1 MSNLNEQ
8 PASDPTTSG
17 PWRLLI
23 LDPDPAD
30 PKWLL
35 CTVCQPGDVRPAA
48 PGEAT
53 PDDVAAAWLRARNGG
68 AHTLTALPGAICWRV
83 DETAQ
88 R

>member
-1 MSNLNEQ
+1 M
-8 PASDPTTSG
+8 PDPSTATAR
-17 PWRLLI
+17 WRILI

-35 CTVCQPGDVRPAA
+35 ATVTEPGDVRPASS
-48 PGEAT
+48 GET
-53 PDDVAAAWLRARNGG
+53 ELDDVAAAWMRARNGE
-68 AHTLTALPGAICWRV
+68 APTLTALPRALCWRV

>member
-1 MSNLNEQ
+1 M
-8 PASDPTTSG
+8 ADHPTSSG

-35 CTVCQPGDVRPAA
+35 ATVCKAGDVRPAGA
-48 PGEAT
+48 GDTELDEMT
-53 PDDVAAAWLRARNGG
+53 AAWVRARNGE
-68 AHTLTALPGAICWRV
+68 APTLTALPRALCWRV
-83 DETAQ
+83 DETVQ